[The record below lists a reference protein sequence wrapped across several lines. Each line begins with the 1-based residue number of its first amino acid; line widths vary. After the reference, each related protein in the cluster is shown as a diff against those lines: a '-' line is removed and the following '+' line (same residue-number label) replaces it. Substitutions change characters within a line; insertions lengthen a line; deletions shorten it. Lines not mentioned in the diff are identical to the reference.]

1 LINLEWDE
9 DKRRHNLDKHGLSFD
24 DAWIVFAGKT
34 VTFDD
39 DRQEYG
45 ENRFITLG
53 NLVGR
58 IVVVVH
64 TQRQEFT
71 RIISMRKANARERKI
86 YQERLGQN

>member
-1 LINLEWDE
+1 MKFEWDE
-9 DKRRHNLDKHGLSFD
+9 EKCQANIDKHGLSFA
-24 DAWIVFAGKT
+24 DAWIVFANET
-34 VTFDD
+34 LTFPD
-39 DRQEYG
+39 DRENYG
-45 ENRFITLG
+45 GKRFITLG

-64 TQRQEFT
+64 AQREEFT